1 MKRKSNEAPPLQAN
15 PQKQCK
21 RAQTIQLLTVEQRS
35 HLLYSWPSTSWL
47 RTRESPSAS
56 TERRSKPQQESSVSG
71 SDSSEPVPNARVKVV
86 ILPSLHFQPF
96 LNIGTQASGQ
106 AIDRHPPR
114 SEVLPVAPS
123 CQQCT
128 KLGPSCNRAGPKC
141 ASCSTSHIPYL
152 AADPWDFFSAKTARL
167 DSKDEQMPKVNSKGK
182 QREGEDRPLQ
192 RARCLFWASSI
203 DDMRQCDPL
212 FPAQTT
218 PIAVNRSGL
227 VTALLLRQDN
237 LKRPPKLDTL
247 VANLPVDAVTFKSLR
262 MTLNTG
268 ALLRVYYC
276 FHDPGKECRVIDD
289 SVALAKV
296 IFLRT
301 FCIAKL
307 EQKNESHARLTLTP
321 NDKVDPLAS
330 GVIADGPARTD
341 TPLPL
346 DASQQ
351 TLLGFRC
358 SVCGKGNRKC
368 SLEFDQC
375 QHCSSKFATGKD
387 ARTSSSRTRKM
398 ELHFTGSKSD
408 LGQANMLL
416 TEDDVTQRSVS
427 SFSDGTRVCTYH
439 FADLACSFSS
449 LMEVR
454 LLRQQHALHH
464 VLRPSQAHGAS
475 TAALSSPPIPFVRL
489 SREIES
495 KLRLQ
500 GFALSFGSR
509 SQGTC
514 SRISSQHHPFS
525 SASQGVLEQIACLRV
540 SLQMANTL
548 AHAEERAPKPLSCL
562 FLQLQ
567 HGRLK
572 IDASFFPTGTK
583 SFGILSLSESTNVS
597 LKRSKKGIFKSSS
610 KDETFKDVSL
620 GSFVMQ
626 PQDAVVG
633 QADLLQALELELSS
647 SDVSLWALAN
657 FTDPDSS

>member
-114 SEVLPVAPS
+114 SEVLPGKQACLDLERPVWLRGRQLMYCMCCIAVYLKVAPS

-247 VANLPVDAVTFKSLR
+247 VANL
-262 MTLNTG
+262 
-268 ALLRVYYC
+268 
-276 FHDPGKECRVIDD
+276 
-289 SVALAKV
+289 
-296 IFLRT
+296 
-301 FCIAKL
+301 
-307 EQKNESHARLTLTP
+307 
-321 NDKVDPLAS
+321 
-330 GVIADGPARTD
+330 
-341 TPLPL
+341 
-346 DASQQ
+346 
-351 TLLGFRC
+351 
-358 SVCGKGNRKC
+358 
-368 SLEFDQC
+368 
-375 QHCSSKFATGKD
+375 
-387 ARTSSSRTRKM
+387 
-398 ELHFTGSKSD
+398 
-408 LGQANMLL
+408 
-416 TEDDVTQRSVS
+416 
-427 SFSDGTRVCTYH
+427 
-439 FADLACSFSS
+439 
-449 LMEVR
+449 
-454 LLRQQHALHH
+454 
-464 VLRPSQAHGAS
+464 
-475 TAALSSPPIPFVRL
+475 
-489 SREIES
+489 
-495 KLRLQ
+495 
-500 GFALSFGSR
+500 
-509 SQGTC
+509 
-514 SRISSQHHPFS
+514 
-525 SASQGVLEQIACLRV
+525 
-540 SLQMANTL
+540 
-548 AHAEERAPKPLSCL
+548 
-562 FLQLQ
+562 
-567 HGRLK
+567 
-572 IDASFFPTGTK
+572 
-583 SFGILSLSESTNVS
+583 
-597 LKRSKKGIFKSSS
+597 
-610 KDETFKDVSL
+610 
-620 GSFVMQ
+620 
-626 PQDAVVG
+626 
-633 QADLLQALELELSS
+633 
-647 SDVSLWALAN
+647 
-657 FTDPDSS
+657 